1 MFAASTPLIKRFLVL
16 TGVLALGACQT
27 VSTTEPGLV
36 GVTRS
41 QNMLLS
47 SSQLDQ
53 ASVQAYG
60 KLLKTAASNNTL
72 NNDPVLLARVRSSA
86 QRLIDQTATFRA
98 DAPSWRWEVN
108 VFQSEQI
115 NAFCMAGGK
124 IGVYSGLI
132 SKLGLTDA
140 ELAAVIGHEIAHAL
154 REHVREQ
161 VSLQYA
167 MQLPGMVLAVATRS
181 QALGQLGDMVS
192 KVTLGLPRS
201 RLAESEA
208 DVIGLELAARAGYDP
223 RAAVSLWQKMN
234 RLGGSRSPEFL
245 STHPS
250 PANREEDL
258 SRMAERVM
266 PLYQAAQRP

>member
-1 MFAASTPLIKRFLVL
+1 MFAASSPFFKKLLVL
-16 TGVLALGACQT
+16 TGALALSACQM
-27 VSTTEPGLV
+27 VSTTGPGLV

-47 SSQLDQ
+47 SNQLDR

-60 KLLKTAASNNTL
+60 KLLKVAASNNKL
-72 NNDPVLLARVRSSA
+72 NNDPVMIEQVRSSA
-86 QRLIDQTATFRA
+86 KRLIAQTAVLRA
-98 DAPSWRWEVN
+98 DAPGWRWEVTI
-108 VFQSEQI
+108 FDCEQV
-115 NAFCMAGGK
+115 NAFCMAGDK

-132 SKLGLTDA
+132 SKLVLNDA
-140 ELAAVIGHEIAHAL
+140 ELAALIGHEIAHAL

-161 VSLQYA
+161 VSIQCV
-167 MQLPGMVLAVATRS
+167 MQLPGMALAVATRS

-192 KVTLGLPRS
+192 NVTLGLPRS

-234 RLGGSRSPEFL
+234 RLGGSHSPEFL

-250 PANREEDL
+250 PASREEDL
-258 SRMAERVM
+258 TRVAELVM

>member
-1 MFAASTPLIKRFLVL
+1 MQASTPFFKKLLVL
-16 TGVLALGACQT
+16 LAALALSACQT
-27 VSTTEPGLV
+27 ISTTEPGLV

-47 SSQLDQ
+47 SNQLDQ

-60 KLLKTAASNNTL
+60 KLLKTAASSNTL
-72 NNDPVLLARVRSSA
+72 NVDPLTLNRVRTIA
-86 QRLIDQTATFRA
+86 QHLIGQTAVFRA
-98 DAPSWRWEVN
+98 DAPGWRWEVN
-108 VFQSEQI
+108 VFQSEQV

-132 SKLGLTDA
+132 EKLALSDA
-140 ELAAVIGHEIAHAL
+140 ELAAVMGHEIAHAL

-161 VSLQYA
+161 VSMQYA
-167 MQLPGMVLAVATRS
+167 MQLPGMVLAVASRS

-192 KVTLGLPRS
+192 NVTLGLPRS

-250 PANREEDL
+250 PASREEDL
-258 SRMAERVM
+258 SRMAELVL
-266 PLYQAAQRP
+266 PLYRAARPP